1 MRKAIPLLL
10 LVVLAGCA
18 PLLNAP
24 RGFGGRWRSNGE
36 RIYFTA
42 TNERGERIPYRGGP
56 AFGGM
61 MGASLTCASCH
72 GPDGRGGRHVMH
84 MQVMDAPDI
93 RIAAMAAEEAEEGED
108 EHAEAHA
115 DYSLDDFRRAV
126 VEGKHPNGDP
136 LDTDMPRWQLSDED
150 LADLFAFLQTLP

>member
-1 MRKAIPLLL
+1 MSRTLILLS

-18 PLLNAP
+18 PWLNAP
-24 RGFGGRWRSNGE
+24 PGFGGRWRSNGE

-93 RIAAMAAEEAEEGED
+93 RIASLAAEEAAEGES
-108 EHAEAHA
+108 EHEG
-115 DYSLDDFRRAV
+115 YTLDDFRRAV
-126 VEGKHPNGDP
+126 VEGKHPDGDP
-136 LDTDMPRWQLSDED
+136 LDADMPRWQLNDDD
-150 LADLFAFLQTLP
+150 LADLFAFLQSLP